1 MPRRSALAPEVV
13 NLVGPAATLIEAGT
27 GWPSTID
34 IDLGENRIARLAAH
48 LGLVHSMSRKE
59 GELRFQ
65 NPGSRRPP
73 LAPPGAL
80 PMLIGLLPGIDGD
93 PPALIV
99 PENSRIGQTT
109 RFTVLFRDGLAR
121 EGARTG
127 WATNTT
133 TKGERFWAISPR
145 LLPALV
151 LMLEAGSEPPMREIR
166 TAAQAAGPLLDEDD
180 ATKER
185 ARVATSRLARSAMF
199 RSQVLDAYGHRCA
212 LCGLSPPGL
221 LEAAHI
227 FPVGMPGSADV
238 ADNGIPLCLHHH
250 ALLDT
255 QQLHISPTDLSVSI
269 FPDLHKLIGD
279 PALAEL
285 IANTAG
291 TLEPPGSLDPA
302 RLRHWLAKR
311 QAVFT
316 SAYGWAMSRK

>member
-1 MPRRSALAPEVV
+1 M
-13 NLVGPAATLIEAGT
+13 
-27 GWPSTID
+27 ID
-34 IDLGENRIARLAAH
+34 VDLGENRIVRLAAH

-65 NPGSRRPP
+65 NPGSGRPP

-93 PPALIV
+93 PPALII
-99 PENSRIGQTT
+99 PEDNRVGHTT
-109 RFTVLFRDGLAR
+109 RFSVLFRDGLAR

-151 LMLEAGSEPPMREIR
+151 LTLEQGSEPPTREIR

-185 ARVATSRLARSAMF
+185 ARVATTRLARSAVF
-199 RSQVLDAYGHRCA
+199 RSRVLDAYGHRCA

-227 FPVGMPGSADV
+227 LPVGMPGSADV
-238 ADNGIPLCLHHH
+238 AENGVPLCLHHH
-250 ALLDT
+250 ALLDS
-255 QQLHISPTDLSVSI
+255 QQLHISAVDLSVSI
-269 FPDLHKLIGD
+269 SPELQGLIGD
-279 PALAEL
+279 PALAGL

-291 TLEPPGSLDPA
+291 ALEPPDSLSSA
-302 RLRHWLAKR
+302 RVKRWLAKR

-316 SAYGWAMSRK
+316 SAYGWLALPK